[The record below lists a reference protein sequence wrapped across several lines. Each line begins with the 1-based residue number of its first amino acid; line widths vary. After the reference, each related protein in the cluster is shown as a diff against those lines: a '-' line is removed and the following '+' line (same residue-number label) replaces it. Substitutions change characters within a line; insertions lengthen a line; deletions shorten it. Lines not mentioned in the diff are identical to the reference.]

1 MLGALFSYHMWATPP
16 LPVLITKLRSAN
28 TVETQQ
34 YRKATKALLVL
45 IPLLGITYILMIQG
59 PMEGESANIFSYV
72 RAVMISTQG
81 FTVALFYCFLNTE
94 VQNTVRHHLDRWK
107 TERSIGGSRRYN
119 YSSKDWS
126 PRSRTE
132 SIRIRSLG
140 DSRRYT
146 YSKEQGLEYSVQDR
160 EHTIHQ
166 DLARALELDWKPS
179 DTSRAKQGSNI
190 SVSLLILQ
198 ELTRALELDWK
209 PADTSR
215 ANQGS

>member
-1 MLGALFSYHMWATPP
+1 MILMLFAVPHACN
-16 LPVLITKLRSAN
+16 VLITKLRSAN

-59 PMEGESANIFSYV
+59 PTEGESANIFAYV

-132 SIRIRSLG
+132 SIRCYFTNMISDAAISVLKIRTISPALLTAFPRQL
-140 DSRRYT
+140 DSRWRELEKCNLLRWPHGLGRY
-146 YSKEQGLEYSVQDR
+146 SRSR
-160 EHTIHQ
+160 
-166 DLARALELDWKPS
+166 LDC
-179 DTSRAKQGSNI
+179 R
-190 SVSLLILQ
+190 
-198 ELTRALELDWK
+198 
-209 PADTSR
+209 
-215 ANQGS
+215 